1 MQLNR
6 RMILP
11 GLAAAGFIGPFTQ
24 TVYVPSLVQI
34 AQQFGVGTILVNLTI
49 SLFVG
54 ILAVSG
60 FFIGPLTDRYGRR
73 RLLLPGLGL
82 FILGSLLCL
91 FAPGYWWFLVGRAVQ
106 ALGVSISL
114 IVAATV
120 IADLY
125 APNERG
131 AALSIY
137 QLMAYLGP
145 VMGPVAGGLIAEY
158 QSWQWAFA
166 LLAGAGGV
174 VLLYNAWVLPETLP
188 VETVPTPLSRR
199 ALADAFAHRAASAI
213 MLIAFSQF
221 YGYYS
226 FLVFLPQLLDK
237 HFELSAA
244 ARGFAFVPLTAG
256 LLLGSLAARFLSGR
270 VADARLIT
278 LAAYLVACDVLA
290 LWCLL
295 LAGQLSFPLLP
306 LLMLLYGATLG
317 ISLPAQTA
325 MLVNLFTQSR
335 ATVVGVFNSVRFFGA
350 AAGPLL
356 GGAIAYCV
364 GLPQAFLALGLL
376 LLGAAWVGK
385 RQLRAR

>member
-34 AQQFGVGTILVNLTI
+34 AQQFGVGTVLVNLTI

-91 FAPGYWWFLVGRAVQ
+91 FAPGYWWFLVGRALQ

-278 LAAYLVACDVLA
+278 LAAYLVAFDVLA

>member
-1 MQLNR
+1 
-6 RMILP
+6 MILP

>member
-34 AQQFGVGTILVNLTI
+34 AQQFGVGTVLVNLTI

>member
-34 AQQFGVGTILVNLTI
+34 AQQFGVGTVLVNLTI

-290 LWCLL
+290 LWYLL